1 MNTLLAQAPAIKLPN
16 AEGTPVPIPYPTEMQ
31 SFIFA
36 SKSLGDIISRAV
48 LFVLAF
54 AGIGLLLMLLASGFE
69 YLTSAG
75 DAKKLEGAKQRLT
88 YSIVGFLLIFTA
100 FWLVQIAGNI
110 FGLTEVN
117 TIFK

>member
-1 MNTLLAQAPAIKLPN
+1 MTNQILAQSLTLPDGTKISGPAGLKGVEN
-16 AEGTPVPIPYPTEMQ
+16 
-31 SFIFA
+31 
-36 SKSLGDIISRAV
+36 LGAVVSRAV
-48 LFVLAF
+48 PFVLAF
-54 AGIGLLLMLLASGFE
+54 AGIGLLLMLLTSGFE

-75 DAKKLEGAKQRLT
+75 DAKKLESAQQRLT
-88 YSIVGFLLIFTA
+88 FAIVGFLIIFTA